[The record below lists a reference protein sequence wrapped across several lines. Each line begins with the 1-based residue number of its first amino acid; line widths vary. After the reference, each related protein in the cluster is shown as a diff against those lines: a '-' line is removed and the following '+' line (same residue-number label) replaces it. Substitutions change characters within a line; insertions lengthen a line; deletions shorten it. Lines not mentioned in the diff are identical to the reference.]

1 MQFIVGQTYL
11 GNTLSNANLNK
22 ELVCIKR
29 TQKTVTFQDWC
40 GEFIR
45 FTLKSSHPR
54 LGELATHNPSGL
66 GVYANTVKWR

>member
-66 GVYANTVKWR
+66 DVFANTVKWH